1 MDKAV
6 DRPPPLQDDID
17 KAIEK
22 KYNEEYKTSK
32 GAIVDYYS
40 AIALVNRYCIS
51 LPSDMF
57 TNPVPI
63 WESQTINGGISVSI
77 WLPIQ
82 SPLKNEIKVS
92 SVKTELKTNR
102 MQAKFDWRQLCS
114 LLVDVL

>member
-1 MDKAV
+1 MEKAV

-17 KAIEK
+17 KAIEQ
-22 KYNEEYKTSK
+22 KYNEEYKTAR

-40 AIALVNRYCIS
+40 AIQLVNRYCQA

-57 TNPVPI
+57 TNPAPL
-63 WESQTINGGISVSI
+63 WESQTEKGEISVTI

-92 SVKTELKTNR
+92 KKPRNKT
-102 MQAKFDWRQLCS
+102 
-114 LLVDVL
+114 